1 MYLTKINANRII
13 NGKVY
18 KLGAEV
24 FPKRNTFR
32 FSSFSSTI

>member
-24 FPKRNTFR
+24 FPKREEYI
-32 FSSFSSTI
+32 SIQ